1 MSVCILRLIYIIHV
15 TKFLQAL
22 PLRATKTVMSVSVE
36 RLEQGSQPY
45 DMACRLWHKN
55 IPLILPNVLQF
66 IR

>member
-1 MSVCILRLIYIIHV
+1 MLVANIL
-15 TKFLQAL
+15 KAL
-22 PLRATKTVMSVSVE
+22 PLRATKTVMNISVE

-55 IPLILPNVLQF
+55 IPLILPNLLKF